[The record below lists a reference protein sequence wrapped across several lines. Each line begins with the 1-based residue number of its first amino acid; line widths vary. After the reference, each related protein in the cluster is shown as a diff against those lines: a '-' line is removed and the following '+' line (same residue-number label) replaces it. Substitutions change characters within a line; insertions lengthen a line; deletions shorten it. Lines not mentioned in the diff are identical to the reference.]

1 MKEKKE
7 SFLLTILFI
16 LILVE
21 GIFLA
26 VTNSEIK
33 TLNVQLKDQSDYFE
47 LKIKTLETQL
57 TELKNV
63 SDENF
68 GKLQKNLD
76 LISEE
81 VKGVQKESLEKI
93 KKVQEE
99 VSTSNGDFSK
109 LIQETL
115 PAVVSIKANTG
126 VGSGVIIH
134 PDGYVITNYHVI
146 KDAMLAD
153 LTTYDGSSH
162 KINIVATDANSDLA
176 ILQIT
181 AENKKFHYLEF
192 ADKIIAGERVLALGN
207 PGGLEFSVA
216 EGIISATE
224 RPGPNGILYIQSD
237 VPINPGNSGGPL
249 INKQGQIIG
258 INTLKVKGF
267 EGVGFAV
274 HYKVAKE
281 MVDKTLKGKLV

>member
-7 SFLLTILFI
+7 NVLLIILFI
-16 LILVE
+16 LILAE

-26 VTNSEIK
+26 VKNNEIK
-33 TLNVQLKDQSDYFE
+33 TLNAQLKDQSDYFE
-47 LKIKTLETQL
+47 LKFQTLETQL
-57 TELKNV
+57 TELNKN
-63 SDENF
+63 SGENF
-68 GKLQKNLD
+68 DELQKKINS
-76 LISEE
+76 ISEE
-81 VKGVQKESLEKI
+81 IKGVQKESSEQI

-99 VSTSNGDFSK
+99 VSTNNGDFSK
-109 LIQETL
+109 LIQETM

-146 KDAMLAD
+146 KEAMLAD
-153 LTTYDGSSH
+153 LTTYDGNSH
-162 KINIVATDANSDLA
+162 KINIIATDANSDLA
-176 ILQIT
+176 ILQIRS
-181 AENKKFHYLEF
+181 ENKKFHYLEF
-192 ADKIIAGERVLALGN
+192 TDKIIAGERVLALGN

-281 MVDKTLKGKLV
+281 MVEKTLKGK